1 MTGLWDAER
10 DAYDAAQ
17 ALAGLAALLARTANA
32 RAADEVL
39 DEDCRLLLSMA
50 RNGETAA
57 ERVVA
62 YLRQQR
68 GAGDGDLAAVPSRL
82 APWRDWV
89 PTRGHLFG
97 ATAAPRHP
105 NEVPQPRR
113 CDPGE

>member
-1 MTGLWDAER
+1 MTGSWDAER

-17 ALAGLAALLARTANA
+17 ALAGLAALLSGTPGEQERH
-32 RAADEVL
+32 V
-39 DEDCRLLLSMA
+39 LLSMA
-50 RNGETAA
+50 RNGEAAA
-57 ERVVA
+57 ERVAA

-68 GAGDGDLAAVPSRL
+68 GAGDGDLAAVPTRL

-97 ATAAPRHP
+97 ATAATRHS

>member
-10 DAYDAAQ
+10 DAYEAAQ
-17 ALAGLAALLARTANA
+17 ALAGLAALLARASNEEE
-32 RAADEVL
+32 RD
-39 DEDCRLLLSMA
+39 LLLSMA
-50 RNGETAA
+50 RNGEAAA

-62 YLRQQR
+62 FLRQQR
-68 GAGDGDLAAVPSRL
+68 GAGDGDLAAVPTRL

-97 ATAAPRHP
+97 ASTAARHH

>member
-1 MTGLWDAER
+1 MTGMWDAER

-17 ALAGLAALLARTANA
+17 ALAGLAALLAREPGEEEH
-32 RAADEVL
+32 D
-39 DEDCRLLLSMA
+39 LLLSMA
-50 RNGETAA
+50 RNGEAAA

-62 YLRQQR
+62 FLRDQR
-68 GAGDGDLAAVPSRL
+68 GAGDGDLAAVPTRL

-97 ATAAPRHP
+97 ATTASRRPG
-105 NEVPQPRR
+105 EVPQPRR

>member
-17 ALAGLAALLARTANA
+17 ALAGLAQLLARASGEEE
-32 RAADEVL
+32 R
-39 DEDCRLLLSMA
+39 RLLLGMA
-50 RNGETAA
+50 RNGEAAA

-68 GAGDGDLAAVPSRL
+68 GAGDGELAAVPPRL

-89 PTRGHLFG
+89 PARGHLFG
-97 ATAAPRHP
+97 APAGPRHT